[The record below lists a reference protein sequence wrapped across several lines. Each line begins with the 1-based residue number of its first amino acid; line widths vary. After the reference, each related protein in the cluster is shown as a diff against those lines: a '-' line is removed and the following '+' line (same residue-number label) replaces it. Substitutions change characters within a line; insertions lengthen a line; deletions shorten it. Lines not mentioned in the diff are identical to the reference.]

1 VTKRLTALLFI
12 VCICFLFQAC
22 TYKAWYEGFKEGQ
35 RQDCYKIED
44 PDERLDCLERV
55 NSMTYEEYT
64 RTRED

>member
-1 VTKRLTALLFI
+1 MTKSLTTLLLA
-12 VCICFLFQAC
+12 VCVYFSFQAC

-44 PDERLDCLERV
+44 PNERLDCIDRV
-55 NSMTYEEYT
+55 NSMTYEEYK